1 MAEVKKNNTE
11 KTTAAV
17 ISEDKN
23 INNSNTDNTNTTIH
37 SNNKTHPNNKTGPAL
52 IKNITEKEEKLRN
65 LKKNKLPERE
75 TNSINDITNFNQ
87 LDELKSTS
95 QSKII
100 HVVIF
105 HFVTLLLYMLWLLL
119 ENFTIIQ
126 RSLKIK
132 RLCD

>member
-105 HFVTLLLYMLWLLL
+105 HFVTLLLYML
-119 ENFTIIQ
+119 
-126 RSLKIK
+126 
-132 RLCD
+132 